1 MTYFSIFAPSS
12 AALRG
17 HAQALSTIA
26 DNVVNQ
32 TTAGYKQIDTRFVS
46 QINAR
51 SDSVYPSYGGM
62 RPTVQNFIDKQGT
75 VLATTRE
82 LDVGIAGRGFFVVNS
97 QFDKSGETLLT
108 RSGSIQKLAFDNS
121 GSNEAYLSDIN
132 GNFML
137 GWPSDGAG
145 GFSIGTDESSL
156 EPMRV
161 DSNAFTTNAI
171 ATTSVTFSFNLPA
184 EAVSGDAFNTGVS
197 VFDQNGVSK
206 QLNLVFTRQPTVNE
220 WQITFSSPDG
230 TITGGSPATVTF
242 DSNGDIVAPS
252 TTTADITWTDVTA
265 GTSSVAFDLA
275 NTKSYGGN
283 FTPFNIVTNGAA
295 DGFLTSLNIENDG
308 RVVGNFSNGI
318 SKDLYKIPLGTV
330 RGPDRL
336 APRSG
341 TLFAITEGSGA
352 LELKEADQTG
362 LANFVAS
369 ALESST
375 VDLGAEFSKLIITQ
389 RAYSTAATAMRTVDE
404 MVKTAT
410 DLI

>member
-1 MTYFSIFAPSS
+1 MTYMSIFAASS
-12 AALRG
+12 SALRG
-17 HAQALSTIA
+17 HALALNSIA
-26 DNVVNQ
+26 DSVVNQ
-32 TTAGYKQIDTRFVS
+32 TTAGYKQTETRFVS
-46 QINAR
+46 QLNAR
-51 SDSVYPSYGGM
+51 SDTVYPSYGGL

-75 VLATTRE
+75 VLATTRD

-108 RSGSIQKLAFDNS
+108 RSGSIQKIAFDNN
-121 GSNEAYLSDIN
+121 GSSEAYLADVN

-145 GFSIGTDESSL
+145 GFSIGAGVGSL
-156 EPMRV
+156 QPMRV
-161 DSNAFTTNAI
+161 DSTAFAVNAV

-197 VFDQNGVSK
+197 VFDVNGNSK
-206 QLNLVFTRQPTVNE
+206 QLNLVFTRQPTQNE
-220 WQITFSSPDG
+220 WQLTFASPDG
-230 TITGGSPATVTF
+230 TVTGGSPVTVTF
-242 DSNGDIVAPS
+242 DSNGDIVAP
-252 TTTADITWTDVTA
+252 TTTTTDITWTDVTA
-265 GTSSVAFDLA
+265 GTSSVAFDLSG
-275 NTKSYGGN
+275 TKSFGGN

-295 DGFLTSLNIENDG
+295 DGFLTSINIESDG
-308 RVVGNFSNGI
+308 RIVGNFSNGI
-318 SKDLYKIPLGTV
+318 SKDLYKLPLGIV

-336 APRSG
+336 EPRNG

-352 LELKEADQTG
+352 LELREADKTG

-375 VDLGAEFSKLIITQ
+375 VDLGGEFTKLIVTQ